1 MKKHERTS
9 IKSCQPRPATEKCG
23 IRYFKN
29 SPRGHFVMHR
39 HSFIEIEY
47 IADGEMEH
55 ELNGVKKALAAGGC
69 YCLDQRDQHRFTV
82 TKPITIHNL
91 CIVYKN
97 APSVIQR
104 LISSAKMPLIGSVSD
119 AHRGLMN
126 EWFKQLDE
134 LISSSE
140 RYAEE
145 RIIALVLL
153 IISRIFESSEE
164 ISERGYKSNEYGHV
178 AKAIDYMYEHYSER
192 LLLSDVANAVYLS
205 PNYFSKLFCEVSGMP
220 FSDYLTKLRIDR
232 ACDALCDSETSI
244 TAVAL
249 ECGFSSFSTFS
260 RSFKRLCGCT
270 PSEYRTAYLA
280 TE

>member
-1 MKKHERTS
+1 MKKHERTTVRR
-9 IKSCQPRPATEKCG
+9 CQPRPSTEKCG

-29 SPRGHFVMHR
+29 SPRGHFAMHR

-55 ELNGVKKALAAGGC
+55 EIGGVKSRLSAGSC

-82 TKPITIHNL
+82 TSPITIHNL

-104 LISSAKMPLIGSVSD
+104 LISSVKTPLVGEIPEDRRATV
-119 AHRGLMN
+119 N
-126 EWFKQLDE
+126 EWFGKLSE
-134 LISSSE
+134 LISSGE
-140 RYAEE
+140 RYSDE
-145 RIIALVLL
+145 RLIALALL
-153 IISRIFESSEE
+153 IISTIFECSEE
-164 ISERGYKSNEYGHV
+164 ISEHAGRGSECGHI
-178 AKAIDYMYEHYSER
+178 AKAVDYMYEHYGER
-192 LLLSDVANAVYLS
+192 LLLSDVAEAVYLS
-205 PNYFSKLFCEVSGMP
+205 PNYFSKLFCEVNGIP

-232 ACDALCDSETSI
+232 ACEALCDGVESI

-270 PSEYRTAYLA
+270 PSEYRSAYRDS
-280 TE
+280 E